1 MSRNPKQIEA
11 ELRYASKREK
21 KPVMCR
27 LDAEQMA
34 RLDKA
39 RGRQARGA
47 FLLQA
52 LLDKLPER

>member
-1 MSRNPKQIEA
+1 MSRNPKQVEA
-11 ELRYASKREK
+11 EQRYAAKREK

-39 RGRQARGA
+39 RGKQARGA
-47 FLLQA
+47 YLLQA
-52 LLDKLPER
+52 LLDKLP

>member
-11 ELRYASKREK
+11 ELRYAAKREK

-27 LDAEQMA
+27 LDNEQMA

-39 RGRQARGA
+39 RGKQARGA
-47 FLLQA
+47 YLLQA
-52 LLDKLPER
+52 LLDKLP